1 MDLLSNNFES
11 LWEIIINCSIFGN
24 ERAPQVG
31 VHNANIL
38 NYMLH
43 ITKFIED
50 NIIEFNEYYKD
61 ILKSDSPFIQEA
73 VGHITKMK
81 GKQIRPILVMLSC
94 GMYSVIDKKTYT
106 AASIIELTHMAS
118 LIHDDIVDEAYTR
131 RHVWSVNAL
140 WRSRNAVL
148 IGDYVFAKAIHIA
161 STNKMYNIIDDISCA
176 IENMSVGELQQANA
190 TLRLNI
196 SESEYFEVIR
206 NKTAIL
212 MGSCLFNGSLIG
224 GADEKT
230 AQEMRII
237 GEKIGYIFQIIDDIL
252 DYSTNDTGKQSCN
265 DIKERKI
272 TLPLIYALASGTKEE
287 RNNIISIIRDVNK
300 VKDGV
305 SSIYNY
311 VIEKGGIEKAMEK
324 VEQIKEDITHSLECY
339 PQNEYSK
346 ALVALTEY
354 ICKRKA

>member
-1 MDLLSNNFES
+1 
-11 LWEIIINCSIFGN
+11 
-24 ERAPQVG
+24 
-31 VHNANIL
+31 
-38 NYMLH
+38 
-43 ITKFIED
+43 
-50 NIIEFNEYYKD
+50 
-61 ILKSDSPFIQEA
+61 
-73 VGHITKMK
+73 
-81 GKQIRPILVMLSC
+81 
-94 GMYSVIDKKTYT
+94 
-106 AASIIELTHMAS
+106 
-118 LIHDDIVDEAYTR
+118 
-131 RHVWSVNAL
+131 
-140 WRSRNAVL
+140 
-148 IGDYVFAKAIHIA
+148 
-161 STNKMYNIIDDISCA
+161 
-176 IENMSVGELQQANA
+176 

-287 RNNIISIIRDVNK
+287 HNNIISIIRDVNK

-305 SSIYNY
+305 SSVYNY

>member
-118 LIHDDIVDEAYTR
+118 LIH
-131 RHVWSVNAL
+131 
-140 WRSRNAVL
+140 
-148 IGDYVFAKAIHIA
+148 
-161 STNKMYNIIDDISCA
+161 
-176 IENMSVGELQQANA
+176 
-190 TLRLNI
+190 
-196 SESEYFEVIR
+196 
-206 NKTAIL
+206 
-212 MGSCLFNGSLIG
+212 
-224 GADEKT
+224 
-230 AQEMRII
+230 
-237 GEKIGYIFQIIDDIL
+237 
-252 DYSTNDTGKQSCN
+252 
-265 DIKERKI
+265 
-272 TLPLIYALASGTKEE
+272 
-287 RNNIISIIRDVNK
+287 
-300 VKDGV
+300 
-305 SSIYNY
+305 
-311 VIEKGGIEKAMEK
+311 
-324 VEQIKEDITHSLECY
+324 
-339 PQNEYSK
+339 
-346 ALVALTEY
+346 
-354 ICKRKA
+354 